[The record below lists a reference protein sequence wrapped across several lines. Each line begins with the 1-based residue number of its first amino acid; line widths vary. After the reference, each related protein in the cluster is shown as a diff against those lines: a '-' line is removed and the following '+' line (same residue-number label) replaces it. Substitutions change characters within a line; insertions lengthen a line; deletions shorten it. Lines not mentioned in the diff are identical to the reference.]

1 MSQGGHPPAVVPVP
15 ADGGAGGA
23 GVEGA
28 AVRPPRAL
36 VHARLL
42 VPFRVIKPKDYYDAP
57 HRDSARMGNTSK
69 GHSSNFMS
77 EAGRM
82 MIRDVRSQGNLTNE

>member
-42 VPFRVIKPKDYYDAP
+42 VPFRVIKPKDYYY
-57 HRDSARMGNTSK
+57 RVGLVVWQWVGLTYEGK
-69 GHSSNFMS
+69 SS
-77 EAGRM
+77 
-82 MIRDVRSQGNLTNE
+82 

>member
-1 MSQGGHPPAVVPVP
+1 MFQNAKCPRVESLSPAVVPVP
-15 ADGGAGGA
+15 ADGGSGGA

-42 VPFRVIKPKDYYDAP
+42 VPLR
-57 HRDSARMGNTSK
+57 G
-69 GHSSNFMS
+69 S
-77 EAGRM
+77 EQM
-82 MIRDVRSQGNLTNE
+82 MIRTVIRQKCDIMWNIIGAEFEIWRL